1 MIPLHFRLKE
11 SRKSR
16 GLTQVEVCKI
26 LFVDQN
32 SLSLFENGHRLPRVD
47 MIEKLANLYDV
58 NPAWLVGWS
67 DNSERESIRKQD

>member
-1 MIPLHFRLKE
+1 MIPLHVRLKE

-16 GLTQVEVCKI
+16 GLTQVEVCKV

-32 SLSLFENGHRLPRVD
+32 TLSLFENGHRLPRVD
-47 MIEKLANLYDV
+47 MIEKLANLYGV

-67 DNSERESIRKQD
+67 DEK

>member
-1 MIPLHFRLKE
+1 MIPLHVRLKE

-16 GLTQVEVCKI
+16 GLTQAEVCKV

-67 DNSERESIRKQD
+67 ENSERKSI

>member
-1 MIPLHFRLKE
+1 MIPLHVRLKE
-11 SRKSR
+11 TRKSR

-32 SLSLFENGHRLPRVD
+32 TLSLFENGHRLPRVD
-47 MIEKLANLYDV
+47 MIERLAKIYDV

-67 DNSERESIRKQD
+67 EDRERKSIRKQD

>member
-1 MIPLHFRLKE
+1 MIPLHFKLKE

-32 SLSLFENGHRLPRVD
+32 TLSLFENGHRLPRID

-67 DNSERESIRKQD
+67 EHSERESIRKQD